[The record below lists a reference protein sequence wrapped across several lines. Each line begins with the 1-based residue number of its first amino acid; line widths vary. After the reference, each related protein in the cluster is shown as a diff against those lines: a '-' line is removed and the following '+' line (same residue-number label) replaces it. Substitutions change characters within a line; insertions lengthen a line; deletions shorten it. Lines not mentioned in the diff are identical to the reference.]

1 MDKKLEEY
9 AIDIIKNHSH
19 KLVKNFTEEDLINRE
34 LSIFCAGYNYFNG
47 EKGKW
52 AAEKE
57 AFKNGKTIQLK
68 TVAENDHLW
77 CDVKGEPEWDAPL
90 FMYRIKPEQ
99 PTYRPYEATIEFVL
113 DFEERFSRQKQR
125 ELPLIWVKHK
135 QTNKN
140 RLITG
145 FAETSVEITS
155 KAKDVDMKKLFELY
169 TFLDGSPCGKME

>member
-34 LSIFCAGYNYFNG
+34 LSIFYAGYTFP
-47 EKGKW
+47 K
-52 AAEKE
+52 KE
-57 AFKNGKTIQLK
+57 R
-68 TVAENDHLW
+68 V
-77 CDVKGEPEWDAPL
+77 
-90 FMYRIKPEQ
+90 KPEQ
-99 PTYRPYEATIEFVL
+99 PFYRPYERTLELIL
-113 DFEERFSRQKQR
+113 DFKERFPKQ
-125 ELPLIWVKHK
+125 EQGDLPLIWVKHK
-135 QTNKN
+135 QTNKD

-169 TFLDGSPCGKME
+169 TFRDGSPCGKME